1 MNAKDGDSQEKT
13 ATFVWIFQYVE
24 GEQTKKYNRLLQ
36 TLRINSSL
44 DTSFGRNHAPSPT
57 K

>member
-1 MNAKDGDSQEKT
+1 MNAKDGDSREKT

-24 GEQTKKYNRLLQ
+24 GEQTKKYDRLLQ

-44 DTSFGRNHAPSPT
+44 DTSFG
-57 K
+57 